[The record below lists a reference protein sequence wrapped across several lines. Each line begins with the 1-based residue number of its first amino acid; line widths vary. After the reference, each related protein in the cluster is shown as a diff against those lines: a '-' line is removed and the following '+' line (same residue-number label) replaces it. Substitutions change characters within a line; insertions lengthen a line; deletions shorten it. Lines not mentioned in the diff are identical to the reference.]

1 MSEQESLRQGIL
13 FGKRAMQ
20 SQVIEL
26 FESMKSQNPTDAPYS
41 MSNVITIQEA
51 IQAVSSLEK

>member
-26 FESMKSQNPTDAPYS
+26 FEGMKSQDPTDAPYS

-51 IQAVSSLEK
+51 IQAVSSLGK